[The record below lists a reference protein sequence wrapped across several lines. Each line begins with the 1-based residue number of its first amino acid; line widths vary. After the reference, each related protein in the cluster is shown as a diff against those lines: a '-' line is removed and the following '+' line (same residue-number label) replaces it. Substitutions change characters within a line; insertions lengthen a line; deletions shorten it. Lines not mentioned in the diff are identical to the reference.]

1 MSAAN
6 LSMAEVA
13 VHQADE
19 SSHVELEV
27 IAGLSL
33 SPKQISPKYFY
44 DEKGSALFDEIT
56 DLDEYYVPR
65 VEKEIFTR
73 HLAEI
78 CATVGKGVTLV
89 EPGAGSCEKIRWLL
103 PELEPAAY
111 VPMDIS
117 GEHLQASAAALS
129 DDYAELKVTPQ
140 VCDHTRGIELDGTAS
155 EAPPVFFYPGSS
167 VGNFEPAAAV
177 EFMRDM
183 RAQMDDVGGL
193 SGGLLIGVDTKKDEA
208 VLHSA
213 YNDAAGV
220 TAEFNIN
227 VLDNLN
233 SLLEGDID
241 TDKFVHHALYN
252 DKYGRIEMH
261 LRCTG
266 KHSAKLAGHQVEF
279 AEGELVQTEYSYKY
293 HPDEF
298 IELAEQAGFASEKV
312 WQDEQGWFS
321 VMYFVPV

>member
-140 VCDHTRGIELDGTAS
+140 VCDHTRGIELDETAS

-177 EFMRDM
+177 KFMRDM
-183 RAQMDDVGGL
+183 RAQMDDA
-193 SGGLLIGVDTKKDEA
+193 GGLLIGVDTKKDKA

-220 TAEFNIN
+220 TAQFNIN

-233 SLLEGDID
+233 NLLEGDLD

-252 DKYGRIEMH
+252 DKHGRIEMH

-266 KHSAKLAGHQVEF
+266 KHSARLAGHQVEF

-321 VMYFVPV
+321 VMYFVPAVPA

>member
-6 LSMAEVA
+6 LSMVEAYV
-13 VHQADE
+13 QQTDE
-19 SSHVELEV
+19 PSQVELEV
-27 IAGLSL
+27 MAGLAKK
-33 SPKQISPKYFY
+33 PKQISPKFFY
-44 DEKGSALFDEIT
+44 DEKGSALFDAIT

-65 VEKEIFTR
+65 VEKEILTEHR
-73 HLAEI
+73 AEI

-103 PELEPAAY
+103 PELELAAY

-129 DDYAELKVTPQ
+129 DDYAELKVIPQ
-140 VCDHTRGIELDGTAS
+140 VCDHTRGIELDEAVG

-177 EFMRDM
+177 EFMLGM
-183 RAQMDDVGGL
+183 RAQMNDL
-193 SGGLLIGVDTKKDEA
+193 GGLLIGVDTKKDAA

-213 YNDAAGV
+213 YNDEAGV
-220 TAEFNIN
+220 TAQFNIN

-241 TDKFVHHALYN
+241 TDKFTHHALYN
-252 DKYGRIEMH
+252 GEHGRIEMH

-266 KHSAKLAGHQVEF
+266 KHSAKLAGQQVEF
-279 AEGELVQTEYSYKY
+279 AEGELIQTEYSYKY

-298 IELAEQAGFASEKV
+298 IELAKQAGFAAKKV
-312 WQDEQGWFS
+312 WQDKQGWFS
-321 VMYFVPV
+321 VMYFVPA